1 MTKSFPDILG
11 QVLLSDWTPTYLMT
25 IRQQQIKRGMQYRP
39 KKKRNAVRSIQTQ
52 NLLSIHIKKTNLK
65 KLEYIY
71 IYIY

>member
-39 KKKRNAVRSIQTQ
+39 KKKGMQ
-52 NLLSIHIKKTNLK
+52 
-65 KLEYIY
+65 
-71 IYIY
+71 